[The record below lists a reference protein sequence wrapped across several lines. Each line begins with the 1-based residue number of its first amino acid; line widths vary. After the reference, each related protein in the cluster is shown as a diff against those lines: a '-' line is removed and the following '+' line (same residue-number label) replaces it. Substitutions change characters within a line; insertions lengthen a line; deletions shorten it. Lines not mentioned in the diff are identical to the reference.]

1 MRRSVTWHVSGLSGY
16 AALQTFE
23 FPVFTDCHC
32 LSVTDSTANPIR
44 VRSLYY
50 LFIHIFMH
58 FTQMLTIK
66 VTLVE
71 QVENLKLVFSW
82 AMQVYWFLSHIYGT
96 DLTFSA
102 TFIIRATAVPSS
114 SPIFLFYF
122 SFYVL
127 SSLETLR
134 SLVSLLSSFIAGI
147 NTVVFAGA
155 IRC

>member
-1 MRRSVTWHVSGLSGY
+1 MRRSVTFHISGLSGY

-23 FPVFTDCHC
+23 LATFTDCHW
-32 LSVTDSTANPIR
+32 LSLTDSTANPIR

-71 QVENLKLVFSW
+71 QVETLPTLLLGDAGVLVPVSYIWNRFNFS
-82 AMQVYWFLSHIYGT
+82 T
-96 DLTFSA
+96 
-102 TFIIRATAVPSS
+102 TFIIRVIVVPCS

-122 SFYVL
+122 SFMFF
-127 SSLETLR
+127 
-134 SLVSLLSSFIAGI
+134 LL
-147 NTVVFAGA
+147 
-155 IRC
+155 